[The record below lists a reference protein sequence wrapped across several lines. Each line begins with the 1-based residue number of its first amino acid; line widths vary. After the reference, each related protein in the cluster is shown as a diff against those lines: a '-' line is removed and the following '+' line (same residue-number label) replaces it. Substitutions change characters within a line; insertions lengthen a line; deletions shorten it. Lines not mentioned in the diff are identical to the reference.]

1 MKKIIAVLL
10 MMAVLLCGCGSSEIS
25 QEEYDKVVAERDE
38 LKKDNENLKKIADL
52 KSKVAKYQSRIDSE
66 YEHAK
71 FVLYVSG
78 KVSGTEVTEYVEEI
92 DDLHSRV
99 NDSISAAN
107 SLFENL
113 SDLTDYD
120 LDAYDTTVE
129 TVDEMYESWE
139 GFYSTILE
147 LEKYITGE

>member
-1 MKKIIAVLL
+1 M
-10 MMAVLLCGCGSSEIS
+10 
-25 QEEYDKVVAERDE
+25 
-38 LKKDNENLKKIADL
+38 
-52 KSKVAKYQSRIDSE
+52 
-66 YEHAK
+66 
-71 FVLYVSG
+71 
-78 KVSGTEVTEYVEEI
+78 
-92 DDLHSRV
+92 HSRV

-113 SDLTDYD
+113 SDLTDYN

>member
-10 MMAVLLCGCGSSEIS
+10 MMAVLVCGCGSSGIS

-38 LKKDNENLKKIADL
+38 LQKDNENLKKIADL
-52 KSKVAKYQSRIDSE
+52 KSKVAEYQSRIDSE

-113 SDLTDYD
+113 SDLTDYN

-129 TVDEMYESWE
+129 TVDEMYESWA
-139 GFYSTILE
+139 GFYSTILK
-147 LEKYITGE
+147 LG